1 MRNAWALC
9 KREFAAFFLTPV
21 GYVIVGLY
29 AVLTGLA
36 FRSMFLEYAK
46 ISQTPSDYGFTSVPA
61 FGEFFLHPF
70 LVFCGMMIVF
80 LSPLITM
87 RLMAEERHRG
97 TAELLF
103 TLPLRDWEI
112 VFGKFAAALGMVFVL
127 MIVVGID
134 LAVVAQFVD
143 IEPIVLGCGAGA
155 VFLMGAAFMS
165 LGLFV
170 SSAARTPITS
180 ATVSFGASMLLFF
193 VGALAE
199 KMPEPKAL
207 PAGPDGGWQYFL
219 VSAYHVLRGLL
230 QQLAADAHLEDLTL
244 GVVRPQDIV
253 YYVLF
258 SAFFLFLTFR
268 ALESRHWRA

>member
-9 KREFAAFFLTPV
+9 KREFAAFFLTPI
-21 GYVIVGLY
+21 GYVTIGLY
-29 AVLTGLA
+29 AILSGLA

-46 ISQTPSDYGFTSVPA
+46 ISQTPSDYGFTSVPE

-112 VFGKFAAALGMVFVL
+112 IFGKFAAALGML
-127 MIVVGID
+127 LAMMAVVGID
-134 LAVVAQFVD
+134 LAVVAYFVD
-143 IEPIVLGCGAGA
+143 IEPVVLGCGIVA
-155 VFLMGAAFMS
+155 VFLMGAAFVS

-170 SSAARTPITS
+170 SSAARTPIMS

-199 KMPEPKAL
+199 QLPEPKDL
-207 PAGPDGGWQYFL
+207 PAGSGGGMQQAL
-219 VSAYHVLRGLL
+219 VSGYRVLRGLM

-244 GVVRPQDIV
+244 GVVRPQDVV
-253 YYVLF
+253 YYLLF
-258 SAFFLFLTFR
+258 GAFFLFLTFR